1 MFNEFYD
8 LKVHQAMTK
17 DIIAADT
24 SNKISQV
31 ATVFAEKNFHH
42 IPVLENGIVV
52 GIISVKDVLK
62 KIMQWTVA
70 NNMNTDFRKLDAET
84 SLKSVMTPNPVTISP
99 EATLEEAKKI
109 LAKSNFQALPV
120 VLDGKIVGI
129 LTTKDFVRLKVI
141 KIEGSDYNPI

>member
-1 MFNEFYD
+1 
-8 LKVHQAMTK
+8 
-17 DIIAADT
+17 
-24 SNKISQV
+24 
-31 ATVFAEKNFHH
+31 
-42 IPVLENGIVV
+42 VV

-70 NNMNTDFRKLDAET
+70 NNMTTDFRKLDAEI

-99 EATLEEAKKI
+99 EATLEDAKKI